1 MRKVAKVTLYSVCL
15 AVLLWFV
22 LSWLDI
28 AWDNCEPN
36 PHNSPYN
43 VFVLMTQQE
52 EKTEEPTAIEGTCG
66 SPLTD
71 QTRLA
76 TAVITNI
83 DGNTLTLVTLEDG
96 EEWTVEVGYGEN
108 FSTDD
113 YLCVFFDNMGTDS
126 IYDDEVANSGKRS
139 GKYRV
144 EKSTLYF
151 CAFFIKTF
159 SP

>member
-1 MRKVAKVTLYSVCL
+1 MSGSPVVV
-15 AVLLWFV
+15 F

-28 AWDNCEPN
+28 VWDNCEPN

-43 VFVLMTQQE
+43 IFVLMTQQE
-52 EKTEEPTAIEGTCG
+52 EKTEEPIAIEGTCG

-76 TAVITNI
+76 TAIITNI

-113 YLCVFFDNMGTDS
+113 YLCVFFDTMGTDS
-126 IYDDEVANSGKRS
+126 IYDDEVAKLW
-139 GKYRV
+139 KEV
-144 EKSTLYF
+144 W
-151 CAFFIKTF
+151 
-159 SP
+159 

>member
-1 MRKVAKVTLYSVCL
+1 MSGSPVVV
-15 AVLLWFV
+15 F

-28 AWDNCEPN
+28 VADNCEPN
-36 PHNSPYN
+36 PHHSPYN

-76 TAVITNI
+76 TAIITNI

-126 IYDDEVANSGKRS
+126 IYDDEVAKLW
-139 GKYRV
+139 KEV
-144 EKSTLYF
+144 W
-151 CAFFIKTF
+151 
-159 SP
+159 

>member
-1 MRKVAKVTLYSVCL
+1 
-15 AVLLWFV
+15 
-22 LSWLDI
+22 
-28 AWDNCEPN
+28 
-36 PHNSPYN
+36 
-43 VFVLMTQQE
+43 MTQQG

-71 QTRLA
+71 RTRLA
-76 TAVITNI
+76 TAVITDI

-126 IYDDEVANSGKRS
+126 IYDDEIVKLW
-139 GKYRV
+139 KEV
-144 EKSTLYF
+144 W
-151 CAFFIKTF
+151 
-159 SP
+159 

>member
-15 AVLLWFV
+15 AVLLWFF

-28 AWDNCEPN
+28 VWDNCEPN

-43 VFVLMTQQE
+43 IFILMAQQE

-71 QTRLA
+71 QIRLA
-76 TAVITNI
+76 TAIITNI
-83 DGNTLTLVTLEDG
+83 DGNTLTLVTLEDCRNG
-96 EEWTVEVGYGEN
+96 QSKLDMART
-108 FSTDD
+108 SQQMTT
-113 YLCVFFDNMGTDS
+113 CVYSS
-126 IYDDEVANSGKRS
+126 IPWELTRSMMTRLPNSGKRS

>member
-15 AVLLWFV
+15 AVLLWFF

-28 AWDNCEPN
+28 VWDNCEPN

-52 EKTEEPTAIEGTCG
+52 EKTEEPTAIEGTRG

-76 TAVITNI
+76 TAIITNI

-96 EEWTVEVGYGEN
+96 EE
-108 FSTDD
+108 
-113 YLCVFFDNMGTDS
+113 
-126 IYDDEVANSGKRS
+126 
-139 GKYRV
+139 
-144 EKSTLYF
+144 
-151 CAFFIKTF
+151 
-159 SP
+159 

>member
-15 AVLLWFV
+15 VVLLWFF

-28 AWDNCEPN
+28 VWDNCEPN

-83 DGNTLTLVTLEDG
+83 DGNTLTLVTLEDD

-113 YLCVFFDNMGTDS
+113 YLCVFFDTMGTES
-126 IYDDEVANSGKRS
+126 IYDDEVAGKRS
-139 GKYRV
+139 GEYRV

>member
-1 MRKVAKVTLYSVCL
+1 MRKVAKVALCSVCL
-15 AVLLWFV
+15 TVLLWFF

-28 AWDNCEPN
+28 VWDNCEPN
-36 PHNSPYN
+36 PYHSPYN
-43 VFVLMTQQE
+43 VFVLITQQE
-52 EKTEEPTAIEGTCG
+52 EKTEEPTAVKGTCG

-96 EEWTVEVGYGEN
+96 KEWTVEVGYGEN

-113 YLCVFFDNMGTDS
+113 YLCAFFDNRDTDS
-126 IYDDEVANSGKRS
+126 VCDDEIVKLW
-139 GKYRV
+139 KEV
-144 EKSTLYF
+144 W
-151 CAFFIKTF
+151 
-159 SP
+159 

>member
-1 MRKVAKVTLYSVCL
+1 LRNCGKRCGIMRKVAKVTLYSVCL
-15 AVLLWFV
+15 AVLLWFF

-28 AWDNCEPN
+28 VADNCEPN
-36 PHNSPYN
+36 PHHSPYN

-83 DGNTLTLVTLEDG
+83 DGNTLTLITLENG

-113 YLCVFFDNMGTDS
+113 YLCVFFDTMGTDS
-126 IYDDEVANSGKRS
+126 IYDDEVAKLW
-139 GKYRV
+139 KEV
-144 EKSTLYF
+144 W
-151 CAFFIKTF
+151 
-159 SP
+159 

>member
-15 AVLLWFV
+15 AVLLWFF

-28 AWDNCEPN
+28 VADNCEPN
-36 PHNSPYN
+36 PHHSPYN

-76 TAVITNI
+76 TAHKYFKRPFSI
-83 DGNTLTLVTLEDG
+83 DEMDDA
-96 EEWTVEVGYGEN
+96 EAEMYGYD
-108 FSTDD
+108 T
-113 YLCVFFDNMGTDS
+113 Y
-126 IYDDEVANSGKRS
+126 
-139 GKYRV
+139 
-144 EKSTLYF
+144 
-151 CAFFIKTF
+151 
-159 SP
+159 

>member
-1 MRKVAKVTLYSVCL
+1 MRKVAKVTLYSVYL
-15 AVLLWFV
+15 AVLLWFF

-28 AWDNCEPN
+28 VWDNREPN

-43 VFVLMTQQE
+43 IFVLMTQQE
-52 EKTEEPTAIEGTCG
+52 EKTEEPIAIEGTCG

-126 IYDDEVANSGKRS
+126 IYDDEVAKLW
-139 GKYRV
+139 KEV
-144 EKSTLYF
+144 W
-151 CAFFIKTF
+151 
-159 SP
+159 

>member
-15 AVLLWFV
+15 AVLLWFF

-28 AWDNCEPN
+28 VADNCEPN
-36 PHNSPYN
+36 PHHSPYN

-52 EKTEEPTAIEGTCG
+52 EKTEEPTAIEGTRG

-76 TAVITNI
+76 TAIITNI

-126 IYDDEVANSGKRS
+126 IYDDEVAKLW
-139 GKYRV
+139 KEV
-144 EKSTLYF
+144 W
-151 CAFFIKTF
+151 
-159 SP
+159 

>member
-1 MRKVAKVTLYSVCL
+1 MRKVAKVTLYGVCL
-15 AVLLWFV
+15 AVLLWFF

-28 AWDNCEPN
+28 VADNCEPT
-36 PHNSPYN
+36 PHHSPYN

-52 EKTEEPTAIEGTCG
+52 EKTEEPTAIEGDCG

-126 IYDDEVANSGKRS
+126 IYDDEVAKLW
-139 GKYRV
+139 KEV
-144 EKSTLYF
+144 W
-151 CAFFIKTF
+151 
-159 SP
+159 